1 MLDRRRLLG
10 LGGAAGLGLAAHGG
24 HAMGRDDGPWDSE
37 QDARTARQFG
47 AAPQIRR
54 RVTLGKTGLEVPEIG
69 FGSASSSDPALVR
82 QALARGVNFFDS
94 AESYRWGSAEEAI
107 GEALAGVP
115 RHSYVL
121 TSKTKAGAGET
132 AAQMMAALDGS
143 LKRLRTDYVDIYFNH
158 AVNDVDRMRNSHWHD
173 FTETA
178 RKQGKIRFR
187 GLSGHGSRLAEC
199 LDYAI
204 DNDLA
209 DIILAAYSF
218 ALDPDFQDRLR
229 HTFHFV
235 AIQPELPRVLAKA
248 KEKEVGVIAM
258 KTLMGA
264 RLNDVREYERDGR
277 SFAQAALRWVLA
289 SPRVDAAV
297 ISMTSA
303 ENIDEYVG
311 ASERAALDGEY
322 RAPQDLALLARYA
335 YRQNARY
342 CRPGCDG
349 CAGACPAGVEIA
361 EVLRTRM
368 YAVDY
373 GDEALARAD
382 HAALGDAGAQA
393 CLSCTHQA
401 CARSCVYDLDVPTLT
416 RDTARRLGPVMG

>member
-10 LGGAAGLGLAAHGG
+10 LGGAAGLGLAAGAG
-24 HAMGRDDGPWDSE
+24 NASARAVYDSGDLAAGP
-37 QDARTARQFG
+37 
-47 AAPQIRR
+47 APQIRR
-54 RVTLGKTGLEVPEIG
+54 QVTLGKTGLEVPEIG

-82 QALARGVNFFDS
+82 HALTRGVNFFDT

-107 GEALAGVP
+107 GEALKGVP
-115 RHSYVL
+115 RDSYVL
-121 TSKTKAGAGET
+121 TSKTKAGSGDSVRE
-132 AAQMMAALDGS
+132 MMAALEGS
-143 LKRLRTDYVDIYFNH
+143 LQRLQTDYVDIYFNH
-158 AVNDVDRMRNSHWHD
+158 AVNDVDRMRNSQWHD
-173 FTETA
+173 FTELA
-178 RKQGKIRFR
+178 KRQGKIRFR
-187 GLSGHGSRLAEC
+187 GVSGHGSRLAEC
-199 LDYAI
+199 LDYTV

-209 DIILAAYSF
+209 DIVLAAYSF

-248 KEKEVGVIAM
+248 KAKNVGVIAM

-297 ISMTSA
+297 ISMTDKA
-303 ENIDEYVG
+303 QIDEYVG
-311 ASERAALDGEY
+311 ASERAAIDGEH

-335 YRQNARY
+335 YRQDARY
-342 CRPGCDG
+342 CRPGCDA
-349 CAGACPAGVEIA
+349 CVGACPEGVEIA

-373 GDEALARAD
+373 NDETLARAD
-382 HAALGDAGAQA
+382 YAALGDGAAA
-393 CLSCTHQA
+393 CLACTHQA
-401 CARSCVYDLDVPTLT
+401 CAKACVYDLPIPELT
-416 RDTARRLGPVMG
+416 RDTARRLGPALS